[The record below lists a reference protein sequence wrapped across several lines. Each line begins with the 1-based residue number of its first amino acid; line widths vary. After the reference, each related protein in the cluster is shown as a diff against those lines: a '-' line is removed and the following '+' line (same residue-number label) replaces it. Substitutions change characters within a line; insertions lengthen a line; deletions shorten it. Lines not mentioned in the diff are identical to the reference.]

1 MVFGDKAKTM
11 LTGRQISDPS
21 ATHIDIQSQRYADG
35 AFKDLAYYSEDVKKR
50 AKLIYHLGDNTQ

>member
-1 MVFGDKAKTM
+1 M